1 MQKYKE
7 KFESTIILFFFVPPC
22 RFDASNDGRIDVK
35 EMEKFV
41 RDIQGLLADSDLETC
56 GLTRKASAKKKN
68 ITNQVFREMDTDNDG
83 YINEDEFVKACLENG
98 KVSKMLA
105 MKIVDVLVDVQ

>member
-7 KFESTIILFFFVPPC
+7 KFESTIILFFVPPC

-56 GLTRKASAKKKN
+56 GLA
-68 ITNQVFREMDTDNDG
+68 D
-83 YINEDEFVKACLENG
+83 L
-98 KVSKMLA
+98 
-105 MKIVDVLVDVQ
+105 

>member
-1 MQKYKE
+1 
-7 KFESTIILFFFVPPC
+7 
-22 RFDASNDGRIDVK
+22 
-35 EMEKFV
+35 MEKFV

-83 YINEDEFVKACLENG
+83 EISEEEFIQACLSQ
-98 KVSKMLA
+98 KKMSKKLTL
-105 MKIVDVLVDVQ
+105 KIIDIFLQ